1 MRQCITDLRTAFA
14 VVRST
19 FVIWELRQSDR
30 GGETLLINLLEVLSE
45 AWTWLSVCIVQSL
58 TLLAVKLALR
68 VRKSYSRLFSVLVRS
83 TLKSRLFNP
92 PHREPRV
99 TNHAQTCTSVLFS
112 PYFLADY
119 SCTPPHPLTNNI
131 ITTTVPKSGST
142 DTFFFFPLFC
152 FLSFFRNGDTLVIT
166 ATANHKGGRRRYL
179 RCCWRPPVTTTKRR
193 LTLCFIQYKAQL
205 WMHLTQSNRR
215 RVCAQSRL

>member
-30 GGETLLINLLEVLSE
+30 WGETLLINLLEALSE
-45 AWTWLSVCIVQSL
+45 AWTWLPVCIVQSL

-142 DTFFFFPLFC
+142 DTFFFFSPFLFS
-152 FLSFFRNGDTLVIT
+152 FLFS
-166 ATANHKGGRRRYL
+166 
-179 RCCWRPPVTTTKRR
+179 
-193 LTLCFIQYKAQL
+193 
-205 WMHLTQSNRR
+205 
-215 RVCAQSRL
+215 